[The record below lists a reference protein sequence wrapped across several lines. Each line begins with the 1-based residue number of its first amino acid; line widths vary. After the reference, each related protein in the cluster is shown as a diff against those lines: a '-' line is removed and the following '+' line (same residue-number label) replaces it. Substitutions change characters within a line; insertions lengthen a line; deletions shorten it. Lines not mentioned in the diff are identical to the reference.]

1 MGNLGLQEWKDERGQ
16 EHSWVSCT
24 DRGGQLS
31 DPELLPGQAAVT
43 QALKQLPTPA
53 QAQGDAGQHRAFV
66 LSQETAEGKPSR
78 DRE

>member
-1 MGNLGLQEWKDERGQ
+1 M
-16 EHSWVSCT
+16 SCT
-24 DRGGQLS
+24 DTGGQLS